1 MITLNL
7 KEKTYEFP
15 KFREQ
20 LVEFLKIYLAIKP
33 LQFFYK
39 TKSENTIN
47 QLKVLPNGTIGYELY
62 KMLDNNNLKVIPKF
76 ENHDLK
82 HIILGYGMT
91 SIEEIK
97 MQAYLFGNG
106 NKTIFCILFL
116 ASGLI
121 FPEEWKSFYKEF
133 KKGKKSI
140 YIHDLQFKETITK
153 QTEIIKTTYNNGS
166 YN

>member
-1 MITLNL
+1 MIIVST
-7 KEKTYEFP
+7 KEKIYETP
-15 KFREQ
+15 KLREK

-39 TKSENTIN
+39 TESENIHAE
-47 QLKVLPNGTIGYELY
+47 LKSLPSGTIGSELY
-62 KMLDNNNLKVIPKF
+62 RMLITNNLKVIPKF

-91 SIEEIK
+91 SVEEIK

-106 NKTIFCILFL
+106 NRSVFCILFL

-121 FPEEWKSFYKEF
+121 FPEEWSSFYNEF
-133 KKGKKSI
+133 KKGKKSV
-140 YIHDLQFKETITK
+140 YIHDISFKESII
-153 QTEIIKTTYNNGS
+153 QRTESLKTTYNKLND
-166 YN
+166 

>member
-1 MITLNL
+1 M
-7 KEKTYEFP
+7 
-15 KFREQ
+15 
-20 LVEFLKIYLAIKP
+20 
-33 LQFFYK
+33 QFFYK
-39 TKSENTIN
+39 NRAKNILN
-47 QLKVLPNGTIGYELY
+47 ALKLLPEGTIGSDLY
-62 KMLDNNNLKVIPKF
+62 KMLNNNKLKVILKF

-106 NKTIFCILFL
+106 NKTIYCILFL

-121 FPEEWKSFYKEF
+121 FPEEWTAFYREY

-140 YIHDLQFKETITK
+140 YINNLSFRDTILK
-153 QTEIIKTTYNNGS
+153 QTQIVKNIYCNSDE
-166 YN
+166 

>member
-1 MITLNL
+1 MIIVSI
-7 KEKTYEFP
+7 KERVYESFD
-15 KFREQ
+15 FREK

-39 TKSENTIN
+39 NKSEKILN
-47 QLKVLPNGTIGYELY
+47 QLKKLPNGTIGSELY
-62 KMLDNNNLKVIPKF
+62 KMLNKHELKVIPKF

-121 FPEEWKSFYKEF
+121 FPEEWDSFYKEY
-133 KKGKKSI
+133 KKGKKSAC
-140 YIHDLQFKETITK
+140 IHDLSFNETITRK
-153 QTEIIKTTYNNGS
+153 TQIIKTTYNNEPW
-166 YN
+166 